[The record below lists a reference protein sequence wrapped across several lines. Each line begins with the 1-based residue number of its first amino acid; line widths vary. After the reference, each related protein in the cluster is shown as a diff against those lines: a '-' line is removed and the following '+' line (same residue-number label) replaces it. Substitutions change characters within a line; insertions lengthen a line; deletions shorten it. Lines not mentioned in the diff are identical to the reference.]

1 MNMSS
6 SKQKILDEAL
16 KLFSKNGFEA
26 TSIEHITDAVGI
38 RKASFYSHFQSKQE
52 LLDTLTEEIKERY
65 ETYSEETLKTWASTT
80 LDRTAAPQE
89 IAAAV
94 FQSFKRQLE
103 YLISDP
109 FFRMARDFLTIE
121 QFRHPELASIQ
132 NKCEY
137 VDALDYLK
145 KLTDQLTE
153 NGILAKN
160 APELMAHELFSL
172 IYVELYHIQKDPACK
187 EHALRI
193 VEKHIHHFFA
203 MYSIS

>member
-26 TSIEHITDAVGI
+26 TSIEHITKAVGI

-65 ETYSEETLKTWASTT
+65 KTYSEETLKTWISTT

-94 FQSFKRQLE
+94 FQSVKRQLE

-109 FFRMARDFLTIE
+109 FSAWQEIF
-121 QFRHPELASIQ
+121 
-132 NKCEY
+132 
-137 VDALDYLK
+137 
-145 KLTDQLTE
+145 
-153 NGILAKN
+153 
-160 APELMAHELFSL
+160 
-172 IYVELYHIQKDPACK
+172 
-187 EHALRI
+187 
-193 VEKHIHHFFA
+193 
-203 MYSIS
+203 